1 VNHVD
6 TRGGKHPQ
14 VWPRSWG
21 IYKGVMMQYKI
32 ILTARKMGGFCKSC
46 IQEFS
51 MTIEANDT
59 ADAVEKAKKR
69 SGVNLDTHKININYI
84 KEIR

>member
-1 VNHVD
+1 
-6 TRGGKHPQ
+6 
-14 VWPRSWG
+14 
-21 IYKGVMMQYKI
+21 
-32 ILTARKMGGFCKSC
+32 
-46 IQEFS
+46 
-51 MTIEANDT
+51 MTLEANDT

>member
-1 VNHVD
+1 
-6 TRGGKHPQ
+6 
-14 VWPRSWG
+14 
-21 IYKGVMMQYKI
+21 
-32 ILTARKMGGFCKSC
+32 
-46 IQEFS
+46 

-69 SGVNLDTHKININYI
+69 TGVNLDTHKININYI

>member
-1 VNHVD
+1 
-6 TRGGKHPQ
+6 
-14 VWPRSWG
+14 
-21 IYKGVMMQYKI
+21 MQYKI

-59 ADAVEKAKKR
+59 ADAVEKAKSNPASIWIR
-69 SGVNLDTHKININYI
+69 I
-84 KEIR
+84 KSTSTT